1 LKTKLEICSHEEGKR
16 GKIFTR
22 KLRLMLDSRAK
33 NEDEYSLLI
42 PSEFEPLTGPYSVL
56 EN

>member
-16 GKIFTR
+16 GKIFAR

-33 NEDEYSLLI
+33 NEDEFSLLI
-42 PSEFEPLTGPYSVL
+42 SSEFELPTEL
-56 EN
+56 